1 MHNRLMSSLL
11 RRLAAQLGLR
21 VLARARWPV
30 LLLAAAALFLADLI
44 VPDVIPV
51 VDEIL
56 LGIATVLLAR
66 WRTASSS

>member
-1 MHNRLMSSLL
+1 MSSWL

-66 WRTASSS
+66 WRTSSSS